1 MAKRQKKANVKMDI
15 FPHLSKAP
23 IIEAIIDLRIKTESK
38 WESEIFREGL
48 SKELPDYPII
58 EPQRIIRVETMAKK
72 DEVPQAAATDLG
84 LRGFFFRSEDRLHV
98 AQFQREGFSFSRL
111 KPYLDWEHLVS
122 EAQRLW
128 NIYQKHISIQ
138 SITRLGVRFINT
150 IDDPLGKEIST
161 YLVNAPEPPC
171 NSEWTFHEFLHRDVF
186 EVPNT
191 PYTVILTSAMKPES
205 TKVQYVVDIDVFT
218 KSALEFD
225 VIWGE
230 HLNQMRNLKNK
241 MFFGGIQP
249 SILEEMK

>member
-1 MAKRQKKANVKMDI
+1 MAKCRKLNELKMGN
-15 FPHLSKAP
+15 FPHLSNAP
-23 IIEAIIDLRIKTESK
+23 IVEAIIDLRIETEKK
-38 WESEIFREGL
+38 WESESFREDL
-48 SKELPDYPII
+48 SNELPDYPII

-72 DEVPQAAATDLG
+72 DEIPRAAATDLG
-84 LRGFFFRSEDRLHV
+84 LIGFFFRSEDKLHV
-98 AQFQREGFSFSRL
+98 AQFQRDGFSFSRL

-122 EAQRLW
+122 EAKRLW
-128 NIYQKHISIQ
+128 NIYQKHTSIQ

-171 NSEWTFHEFLHRDVF
+171 NSKWTFNEFLHRDVF

-191 PYTVILTSAMKPES
+191 PYTVILTSSMRPDS
-205 TKVQYVVDIDVFT
+205 IKVQYVVDIDVFT
-218 KSALEFD
+218 KSDLEIE

-241 MFFGGIQP
+241 MFFGSIQP
-249 SILEEMK
+249 TILEEMK